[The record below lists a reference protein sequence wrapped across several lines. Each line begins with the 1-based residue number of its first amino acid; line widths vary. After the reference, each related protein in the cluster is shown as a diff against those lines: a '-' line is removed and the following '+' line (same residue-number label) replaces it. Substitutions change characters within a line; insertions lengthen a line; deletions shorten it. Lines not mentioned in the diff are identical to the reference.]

1 MPRLRPVH
9 GMFFLVIA
17 LLAFGLGTW
26 VARTSAPPKPPQWFN
41 DWKERVFAPLADDKL
56 ALDDLQNQQPGELW
70 LTASQDGPQL
80 HYRGKLVTAE
90 GPWHVEAELALSE
103 AEHASLAKATGMQPG
118 SKDQPLSAELMSQ
131 LGNKPVSE
139 LALAPQED
147 LAVGRLAVS
156 LGDPR
161 LRLQVDGGEAWVYP
175 EKGMTLLHRDGTLQ
189 WIRVVPRST
198 FKLGADAPSPQPSP

>member
-1 MPRLRPVH
+1 
-9 GMFFLVIA
+9 MFFLVIA

-41 DWKERVFAPLADDKL
+41 DWKEKVFEPLAEDHL
-56 ALDDLQNQQPGELW
+56 SLSDLQGLQPGELW

-80 HYRGKLVTAE
+80 HYRGRLVTDE

-103 AEHASLAKATGMQPG
+103 AEHASLAKATGMQPT

-161 LRLQVDGGEAWVYP
+161 LRLQVEGGEAWVYP

-189 WIRVVPRST
+189 WIRVVPRNTLKVSET
-198 FKLGADAPSPQPSP
+198 AP

>member
-41 DWKERVFAPLADDKL
+41 DWKEKVFEPLAEDHL
-56 ALDDLQNQQPGELW
+56 SLSDLQGLQPGELW

-80 HYRGKLVTAE
+80 HYRGRLVTDE

-103 AEHASLAKATGMQPG
+103 AEHASLAKATGMQPT

-161 LRLQVDGGEAWVYP
+161 LRLQVEGGEAWVYP

-189 WIRVVPRST
+189 WIRVVPRNTLKVSET
-198 FKLGADAPSPQPSP
+198 AP